1 MMNLHNFHLEYTF
14 AGDRVEELN
23 RKLSLLITTP
33 LGAMPMEREFGMTQ
47 DFLDRPSEAAK
58 ALFTAELTE
67 KAALFLPEARIA
79 SVQWISED
87 GGQIIPKVVV
97 ADG

>member
-1 MMNLHNFHLEYTF
+1 MINLHNFHLEYTF
-14 AGDRVEELN
+14 AGDRVKELN

-33 LGAMPMEREFGMTQ
+33 LGTMPMEREFGVTQ

-67 KAALFLPEARIA
+67 KVARFIPEVRVA
-79 SVQWISED
+79 SVQWVD
-87 GGQIIPKVVV
+87 GDRGQIIPKVVIT
-97 ADG
+97 DG